1 MGSCHVS
8 DRLLLLKKNGD
19 GVSDTQG
26 TLGICGNRVP
36 DSLEKKATGGYPFCG
51 LLCWL
56 ARFCSAMP
64 TLATNCTI
72 QVSTTSRVSWSPEGN
87 SKSHG
92 IGHCHHDNLYINNVV
107 VYFSKVVKCQLC
119 QVGYYMPKIPLC
131 LSQGSRCIGGGS
143 RHSKCRVCLLFPPV
157 LFFVVVVVAV
167 VVVVVVVVV
176 VLVLVLVIVLV
187 VRPLVCVLLT
197 MPLLFSQAQKQSL
210 QAPSFG
216 ERFMTWWRICSQN
229 GGLNSSNIVPTST
242 ICWSKASLSQA
253 WWPTSVVAVIVMVA
267 VFIWL

>member
-1 MGSCHVS
+1 MESAI
-8 DRLLLLKKNGD
+8 LKAHWAY
-19 GVSDTQG
+19 V
-26 TLGICGNRVP
+26 GIMFQTVW
-36 DSLEKKATGGYPFCG
+36 KKKQQVAIPSVVFFADLHGFVQQCP
-51 LLCWL
+51 
-56 ARFCSAMP
+56 P
-64 TLATNCTI
+64 LATNCTI

-107 VYFSKVVKCQLC
+107 VYFSKVVKCQLR

-157 LFFVVVVVAV
+157 LFFFCFVVVVAV

-176 VLVLVLVIVLV
+176 VLVLVIVLV

-197 MPLLFSQAQKQSL
+197 MPLLFSQAQKTK
-210 QAPSFG
+210 PSSSQFRRTFHDLMKDLLP
-216 ERFMTWWRICSQN
+216 EWRIEQLKHSPNFNHLLVQ
-229 GGLNSSNIVPTST
+229 S
-242 ICWSKASLSQA
+242 
-253 WWPTSVVAVIVMVA
+253 
-267 VFIWL
+267 

>member
-1 MGSCHVS
+1 MWESCS
-8 DRLLLLKKNGD
+8 RQFGKKKQQVAIPSVVFFADLHGF
-19 GVSDTQG
+19 VQQ
-26 TLGICGNRVP
+26 CP
-36 DSLEKKATGGYPFCG
+36 P
-51 LLCWL
+51 
-56 ARFCSAMP
+56 
-64 TLATNCTI
+64 LATNCTI

-92 IGHCHHDNLYINNVV
+92 IGHCHHDNLYINNVA
-107 VYFSKVVKCQLC
+107 VYFSKVVKCQLR

-157 LFFVVVVVAV
+157 FFFFVVVAV

-253 WWPTSVVAVIVMVA
+253 WWPPSVVAVIVMVA